1 MASDSRLAT
10 QAQLDL
16 DRTEEVIG
24 AEGALKPEE
33 VVAWVRIFAI
43 IGWAAAMASV
53 DVAAG
58 AGADRF
64 RMVLGPLYLIWS
76 VGVLRGVRQAVR
88 QPRTST
94 WLRVNRIWALVLP
107 TFDTLMCTALL
118 LLPEAGDGVG
128 RLPALSP
135 ERAATTFL
143 LIIVFS
149 LARPNWRYV
158 IYTLVLAE
166 TAFIVCLFGP
176 RPLYGVG
183 PDTGNADVWTSLVY
197 VTVGFVLTGVLVT
210 RAQNLMREDFRGVR
224 RLTNLKRFLPAQI
237 AERIY
242 KGGDASLAP
251 VSREVTVMFTDIR
264 DFTSQSEK
272 MAPAEVLELLDFY
285 FGHMSQIV
293 KGHDGVVG
301 KFIGDG
307 MLAFWGVP
315 ETHPRHAEAALRAAL
330 DMRKKLEEI
339 NRDRARLSQAP
350 IRIGVGV
357 HTGLVAAGMLG
368 GAALSEYTVLGDAV
382 NLASRIEGLNK
393 QHGTDILA
401 SDATWAQAGAAFEGQ
416 KLGEDHVKGRERAV
430 LLYSVL
436 GMAKRS

>member
-24 AEGALKPEE
+24 AEGSLKREE
-33 VVAWVRIFAI
+33 VVAWVRIIAI
-43 IGWAAAMASV
+43 ISWAVTMSIV
-53 DVAAG
+53 DVASG
-58 AGADRF
+58 AGADYW
-64 RMVLGPLYLIWS
+64 RMALGPTYLFWA
-76 VGVLRGVRQAVR
+76 VGTLLGVRKAVR
-88 QPRTST
+88 EPRTSR
-94 WLRVNRIWALVLP
+94 WLKVNRIWAIVLP
-107 TFDTLMCTALL
+107 VVDTVMCTALL
-118 LLPEAGDGVG
+118 IAPEAGDLA
-128 RLPALSP
+128 RLPALAP
-135 ERAATTFL
+135 ERAAATFML
-143 LIIVFS
+143 LIVFS
-149 LARPNWRYV
+149 ISRPDWRYV
-158 IYTLVLAE
+158 VMTVVLTEA
-166 TAFIVCLFGP
+166 AFLVCLWVP
-176 RPLYGVG
+176 HSLYGVG
-183 PDTGNADVWTSLVY
+183 PAIDDRKFWVSALY
-197 VTVGFVLTGVLVT
+197 VTVGYVLAGVLVA
-210 RAQNLMREDFRGVR
+210 RALGLMREDFRGVR

-237 AERIY
+237 AERVY

-251 VSREVTVMFTDIR
+251 VSREITVMFTDIR
-264 DFTSQSEK
+264 DFTAQSEK

-315 ETHPRHAEAALRAAL
+315 ENNPRHAEAALKAAL

-339 NRDRARLSQAP
+339 NRDRAQLNQAP
-350 IRIGVGV
+350 LRIGVGV

-393 QHGTDILA
+393 NHGTDILA
-401 SDATWAQAGAAFEGQ
+401 SDATWAQAGAAFEGK
-416 KLGEDHVKGRERAV
+416 KLGEEHVKGRERPV

-436 GMAKRS
+436 GLAPRP